1 MTMANSIFRSLRER
15 TRAAGASAA
24 MVALLAFAAG
34 PARAADCHAY
44 AAAGVDWQE
53 CSKDGLMLG
62 GSDFSGANLSG
73 TNFSGT
79 DLRNTNLEGANF
91 EKAVLVR
98 SSLAGAK
105 AGKANFAR
113 IEAYRTSFAGIAAE
127 GASFA
132 SAELQRADFSA
143 AQLTGTD
150 FEKAELG
157 RANFAK
163 AVITGSK
170 FRLANLSR
178 ADFSGA
184 SFEGSLDFAGAF
196 LFLTRIEGLD
206 LSAATGLEQWQI
218 ELACGNDQTKLPAG
232 LSAPA
237 NWPCK
242 FD

>member
-1 MTMANSIFRSLRER
+1 MDNSVFRSFRGR
-15 TRAAGASAA
+15 TRAAGASIA
-24 MVALLAFAAG
+24 MAALLALTAG
-34 PARAADCHAY
+34 PALASDCDAY
-44 AAAGVDWQE
+44 AAAGVDWQD
-53 CSKDGLMLG
+53 CSKNNLMLG

-79 DLRNTNLEGANF
+79 DLRNTNLEGANL

-143 AQLTGTD
+143 AQLTGAD
-150 FEKAELG
+150 FEKAELA
-157 RANFAK
+157 RANFGK
-163 AVITGSK
+163 AVITGSR
-170 FRLANLSR
+170 FPLANLSR

-184 SFEGSLDFAGAF
+184 SFEGPLDFTGAF

-232 LSAPA
+232 LSLPA
-237 NWPCK
+237 AWPCK

>member
-1 MTMANSIFRSLRER
+1 MANSVFQSFRAT

-24 MVALLAFAAG
+24 MTVLLAFGAG
-34 PARAADCHAY
+34 PALAADCGAY

-53 CSKDGLMLG
+53 CSKNNLMLG

-79 DLRNTNLEGANF
+79 DLRDTNLEGANF

-143 AQLTGTD
+143 AQLTGAD
-150 FEKAELG
+150 FEKAELA
-157 RANFAK
+157 RANFGK
-163 AVITGSK
+163 AVITGSR
-170 FRLANLSR
+170 FTLANLSR
-178 ADFSGA
+178 ADFSA
-184 SFEGSLDFAGAF
+184 TSFEGPIDFTDAF

-232 LSAPA
+232 LSVPA
-237 NWPCK
+237 TWPCK